1 MFLIIVA
8 VNEIDNY
15 IEKSPRHY
23 SCPTY
28 CKVEHEHISKYKEI
42 KNEYTEI
49 DSGLFVQ
56 SEE

>member
-8 VNEIDNY
+8 VNEFGNY

-28 CKVEHEHISKYKEI
+28 CEIQHEHINKEI
-42 KNEYTEI
+42 KNEYTKS
-49 DSGLFVQ
+49 DSGLFIQ
-56 SEE
+56 SRQ